1 MESATATAAACPAKG
16 APPGAV
22 RVNERHAFHAN
33 VRVLPLDGRIA
44 PGGGI
49 VTDLSRDGVFVSAAR
64 PLPVDTL
71 ALLQIYS
78 PQHHSRIRLLGRVV
92 HGRDGDGFGCRFV
105 DVDHVQRIVLD
116 RFIKR
121 IQGQAQSHKLSE

>member
-1 MESATATAAACPAKG
+1 MESATATAAAAEVTVK
-16 APPGAV
+16 ALGAV
-22 RVNERHAFHAN
+22 RMNERHAFHAN
-33 VRVLPLDGRIA
+33 VRVLPLDGRIS

-78 PQHHSRIRLLGRVV
+78 PRHHSRIRLLGRVV
-92 HGRDGDGFGCRFV
+92 HGRDGEGFGCRFV

-121 IQGQAQSHKLSE
+121 VAEA